1 MKTFPGTDADAYKA
15 LARHWAASVNIVT
28 AQREPTDTDQL
39 ERDISTNALERDGFT
54 ATAFLTVSIDPPII
68 LVSVTNAS
76 SAAEIMKSAGSFAVN
91 MLAHAQAE
99 LSGAFAKGQAER
111 AALWDSIAWTP
122 GQIGAPIL
130 GGTLGAFEARVR
142 ELVPAGDHT
151 LVLGDVIA
159 IHHGEGEGTLLYHNR
174 GYGGFKRHD

>member
-28 AQREPTDTDQL
+28 AERDETATDTL
-39 ERDISTNALERDGFT
+39 KRSTSGAPGRDGFT
-54 ATAFLTVSIDPPII
+54 ATAFLTVSIEPPII

-76 SAAEIMKSAGSFAVN
+76 SAAEILKSASSFAVN
-91 MLAHAQAE
+91 MLAHDQAE

-111 AALWDSIAWTP
+111 AALWDSIPWTP
-122 GQIGAPIL
+122 GQTGAPLL

-142 ELVPAGDHT
+142 EVVPAGDHT

-159 IHHGEGEGTLLYHNR
+159 IHHGTGEGTLLYHNR
-174 GYGGFKRHD
+174 GYGGFHKHD

>member
-28 AQREPTDTDQL
+28 AQREPSATDKDATDTDQ
-39 ERDISTNALERDGFT
+39 LERDGFT

-76 SAAEIMKSAGSFAVN
+76 SAAEIMKSADSFAVN

-111 AALWDSIAWTP
+111 AALWDSIEWTP
-122 GQIGAPIL
+122 GQIGAPLL
-130 GGTLGAFEARVR
+130 GGAVGAFEARVR

-174 GYGGFKRHD
+174 GYGGFKQHD

>member
-28 AQREPTDTDQL
+28 AQRNPTDGGQADH
-39 ERDISTNALERDGFT
+39 LERDGFT

-76 SAAEIMKSAGSFAVN
+76 SAAEILKSAESFAVN
-91 MLAHAQAE
+91 MLAHDQAE
-99 LSGAFAKGQAER
+99 LSGAFARGQAER
-111 AALWDSIAWTP
+111 AALWDSIPWTES
-122 GQIGAPIL
+122 QIGTPLL

-159 IHHGEGEGTLLYHNR
+159 IHHGTGEGTLLYHNR
-174 GYGGFKRHD
+174 GYGGFHKHD

>member
-1 MKTFPGTDADAYKA
+1 MKTFPGTDAEAYKA

-28 AQREPTDTDQL
+28 AQRQPDETSTD
-39 ERDISTNALERDGFT
+39 APERDGFT
-54 ATAFLTVSIDPPII
+54 ATAFLTVSIEPPIV

-76 SAAEIMKSAGSFAVN
+76 SAAEILKSATSFAVN
-91 MLAHAQAE
+91 MLAHGQAE
-99 LSGAFAKGQAER
+99 LSGAFARGQTER
-111 AALWDSIAWTP
+111 AALWDSIPWEP
-122 GQIGAPIL
+122 GLIGAPLL

-174 GYGGFKRHD
+174 GYGGFHKHD

>member
-28 AQREPTDTDQL
+28 AQREPDAATGTSERSTPDTL
-39 ERDISTNALERDGFT
+39 ARDGFT

-76 SAAEIMKSAGSFAVN
+76 SAAEILKTASSFAVN
-91 MLAHAQAE
+91 MLAHDQAE
-99 LSGAFAKGQAER
+99 LSGAFAKGQSER
-111 AALWDSIAWTP
+111 ATLWDSLPWTP
-122 GQIGAPIL
+122 GQSGAPLL

-142 ELVPAGDHT
+142 ERVPAGDHT

-159 IHHGEGEGTLLYHNR
+159 IHHGTGQETLLYHNR
-174 GYGGFKRHD
+174 GYGGFHRHD